1 MPYSLRPRRSHS
13 LPKPTSVPL
22 RVINPPKNRKPK
34 QMTTLTLHHGD
45 CLEVL
50 KTIPDKSIDL
60 LICDLPFGVLS
71 EKKNNGLP
79 SANYGKSRISAC
91 PWDKKID
98 LEPFWEQ
105 VRRVRKTDASPCLH
119 FATTRFAHELVE
131 SNKKEFRY
139 DLVWDKGRGVS
150 FLSANKMPMRSHE
163 LVLVFSKAGAF
174 YLRPP
179 AGEKCPL
186 SVISGCET
194 GSSKRGQHPTEK
206 PNTVYEWLITKFC
219 PEGGTVLDPTAG
231 SFNSVFTAFS
241 LGRSGIG
248 IEKDDKFYK
257 KAEER
262 LEALP

>member
-1 MPYSLRPRRSHS
+1 
-13 LPKPTSVPL
+13 
-22 RVINPPKNRKPK
+22 
-34 QMTTLTLHHGD
+34 MTTLTLHHGD

-71 EKKNNGLP
+71 VKKNNGLP
-79 SANYGKSRISAC
+79 AENYGKSRISAC

-119 FATTRFAHELVE
+119 FATSRFAFELIE

-139 DLVWDKGRGVS
+139 DLIWDKGRGVS

-163 LVLVFSKAGAF
+163 TILVFSKAGAF
-174 YLRPP
+174 YNRVDITGDFKPSVGGGKGSKVYSLSE
-179 AGEKCPL
+179 EKAQTGTGSTTKRCPV
-186 SVISGCET
+186 SVIFVPNA
-194 GSSKRGQHPTEK
+194 SKRGQHPTEK
-206 PNTVYEWLITKFC
+206 PSDLYKWLIERYC
-219 PEGGTVLDPTAG
+219 PPEGTVLDPTAG
-231 SFNSVFTAFS
+231 SFNSVFTAFA

-248 IEKDDKFYK
+248 IEKDDTFYK

>member
-1 MPYSLRPRRSHS
+1 MA
-13 LPKPTSVPL
+13 
-22 RVINPPKNRKPK
+22 
-34 QMTTLTLHHGD
+34 TLTLHHGD

-50 KTIPDKSIDL
+50 RTIPDKSIDL
-60 LICDLPFGVLS
+60 LICDLPFGVLTP
-71 EKKNNGLP
+71 KKNNGLNP
-79 SANYGKSRISAC
+79 KNYGKSRISAC

-105 VRRVRKTDASPCLH
+105 VRRIRRTDNSPCLH
-119 FATTRFAHELVE
+119 FSTHHFAYELIE

-139 DLVWDKGRGVS
+139 DLVWDKGKAVS
-150 FLSANKMPMRSHE
+150 FLSANKMPMRRHE

-174 YLRPP
+174 YIRPP
-179 AGEKCPL
+179 PTERCPH
-186 SVISGCET
+186 SVITECGT
-194 GSSKRGQHPTEK
+194 GTSRRGQHPTEK
-206 PNTVYEWLITKFC
+206 PSSVYEWLIKKFC

-231 SFNSVFTAFS
+231 SFNSVFTAFA

-248 IEKDDKFYK
+248 IEKEEKFYK